1 MAYISQY
8 QPGSF
13 DPNYDAF
20 SYGVADMARSM
31 REGARMEAEAAAN
44 FGRSIGN
51 AIPEVVGGY
60 LEGQKKKEQ
69 EKAANEFVKD
79 ITGSMFPDFDA
90 YTESQFYAPAGP
102 NGESGANKP
111 TAEIID
117 FYASQRGLDP
127 VGKTLLAL
135 GHDDGAMKNFVKTFG
150 ADKAPALLMDMVD
163 TYAANQPK
171 EWTRIPGTNYVT
183 RDGAV
188 VPLIEGEGEAENDSA
203 VERYASEMSKLRG
216 LLANGEISTQEFAR
230 LAAQLNIGKS
240 GGPGGGPNNPLGDFN
255 AVGADQGQIE
265 AFDANGESIGLINQ
279 SDLHLYTG
287 PEFEGWTFKQSGP
300 AGEETTEVVETE
312 GGDGSGGKRLPH
324 LLADWY
330 NKADNWV
337 KGVQHQA
344 WEDGN
349 GKFYNY
355 GPQLLQGINWVGSAL
370 SDAAEPVPGSVWD
383 LSGES
388 FLEEGQDPLGDF
400 VKNTGEYAD
409 GFIDRLKFGSYLPYA
424 EDSPVGP
431 ENFPKEK
438 RETPAEGVAI
448 EETIRKD
455 GEEVDIEETISSLKG
470 EGVLTEEMINP
481 PTAEDFTNTDLA
493 PIDKVN
499 RQFFDFEDAFDSNS
513 TIYLLD
519 TYGRLGQKGK
529 LIKVKPG
536 SKEYEEI
543 AELGTEQAFVDFTE
557 LGYQPIPLEIGREL
571 ENYRKNK
578 KGKDQPEEGP
588 SILEMYLAPLTA
600 YGMWRKLKNAN
611 NPRGG
616 PGRLSQGGS
625 GSGGSGSGGKGGPS
639 LRERNPT
646 DGEARRMPRRG
657 TPPPKR
663 VVGPSTTLPSSSGP
677 PRRERRVVPMGPNG
691 LPGGGQGR
699 LPGGGQGRLPGGGHP
714 RLPGGGGGTP
724 SPTPQSPYLNP
735 PSGLLRGPIGT
746 RPLGGGGGLRRLR
759 MIR

>member
-31 REGARMEAEAAAN
+31 REGARMEAEATAN

-150 ADKAPALLMDMVD
+150 ADQAPALLMDMVD
-163 TYAANQPK
+163 TYASNQPK
-171 EWTRIPGTNYVT
+171 EWTKIPGTNYFT
-183 RDGAV
+183 NGDSV
-188 VPLIEGEGEAENDSA
+188 VPGYDKAEGEDPTMVSQLLRERAALDEAFRNGQLSPQDYVRFSSQLGLGGNG
-203 VERYASEMSKLRG
+203 RTNSRG
-216 LLANGEISTQEFAR
+216 GA
-230 LAAQLNIGKS
+230 
-240 GGPGGGPNNPLGDFN
+240 GGMDGFN
-255 AVGADQGQIE
+255 ALTAGAETAQYNLIAPDGT
-265 AFDANGESIGLINQ
+265 NLGLINE
-279 SDLHLYTG
+279 SDIGRFAHLDGYTFTEVNADG
-287 PEFEGWTFKQSGP
+287 GDVT
-300 AGEETTEVVETE
+300 ETTETVETE
-312 GGDGSGGKRLPH
+312 GGDGSGGKPLPN
-324 LLADWY
+324 LLADVY
-330 NKADNWV
+330 KKADDHV
-337 KGVQHQA
+337 KEIQNQA

-349 GKFYNY
+349 GQMYNF
-355 GPQLLQGINWVGSAL
+355 GPQAWNAVLQSLKWANDAVAPAEGSPRDLDWDYTNNHGKDFIGDLVGTL
-370 SDAAEPVPGSVWD
+370 
-383 LSGES
+383 
-388 FLEEGQDPLGDF
+388 
-400 VKNTGEYAD
+400 AD
-409 GFIDRLKFGSYLPYA
+409 GLRFGSSPAFNPEDYA
-424 EDSPVGP
+424 VDPAS
-431 ENFPKEK
+431 FPKEK
-438 RETPAEGVAI
+438 RGSSDEGI
-448 EETIRKD
+448 PLFERLRRSRED
-455 GEEVDIEETISSLKG
+455 LDIEETISNLKG
-470 EGVLTEEMINP
+470 EGVLTEEMISRPASDDPSANARP
-481 PTAEDFTNTDLA
+481 PIDKVNLRKDRGNTVAVEETISSPDGTETVAEETVSLPTEDDFSDVDLA

-499 RQFFDFEDAFDSNS
+499 RQFFDFEDAFDSNT

-536 SKEYEEI
+536 SKEYKEI

-571 ENYRKNK
+571 ENYRKNE
-578 KGKDQPEEGP
+578 KGKDQPSEGP

-611 NPRGG
+611 FPREQPQRLPKRGG
-616 PGRLSQGGS
+616 
-625 GSGGSGSGGKGGPS
+625 GP
-639 LRERNPT
+639 R
-646 DGEARRMPRRG
+646 
-657 TPPPKR
+657 
-663 VVGPSTTLPSSSGP
+663 
-677 PRRERRVVPMGPNG
+677 
-691 LPGGGQGR
+691 LPGSRQGR
-699 LPGGGQGRLPGGGHP
+699 LPAGPSGGQP

-735 PSGLLRGPIGT
+735 PSSLLRGPIGT
-746 RPLGGGGGLRRLR
+746 RPLGGGSGLRRLR